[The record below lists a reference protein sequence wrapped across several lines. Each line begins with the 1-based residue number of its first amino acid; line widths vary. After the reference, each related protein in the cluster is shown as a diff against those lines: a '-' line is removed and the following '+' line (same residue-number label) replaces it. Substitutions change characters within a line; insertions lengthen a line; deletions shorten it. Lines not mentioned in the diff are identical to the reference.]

1 MNLIEKLLQVDKEKR
16 TEEQTKTYNSKNM
29 ERLVGDGAITLKKV
43 KERKVK
49 ERLALTIDKKGN
61 TDMNKVHDASLL
73 LVMDGVK
80 VPDLRDERLLQH
92 FGMSTPKDLAELLFD
107 GEISEIADQIS
118 DFYGDEEDGTTEED
132 IKN

>member
-1 MNLIEKLLQVDKEKR
+1 MNLIEKLLQVDKEKL

-29 ERLVGDGAITLKKV
+29 ERLVGAGAITLKKV

>member
-1 MNLIEKLLQVDKEKR
+1 
-16 TEEQTKTYNSKNM
+16 M
-29 ERLVGDGAITLKKV
+29 EGL
-43 KERKVK
+43 
-49 ERLALTIDKKGN
+49 
-61 TDMNKVHDASLL
+61 
-73 LVMDGVK
+73 K